1 MTTPFLW
8 VFKKPENVLFAAVLW
23 GCALG
28 ASYLTYI
35 DQMALDEGSVVAVAT
50 VLVLCYAS
58 LLYVLG
64 HFFRNRSPWEGGA
77 RLLRF
82 GSVGLATVT
91 LFVTTF
97 EEYAKAVLDYQYTYT
112 TVWGELVTGSG
123 ELGWMVLS
131 LGLNA
136 VFIGFITLMMFV
148 AVRYEEYGAAF
159 TMVRVLALYL
169 LVKYFTLFYS
179 MFDTGLFFMLGGS
192 LFIVGGWILERNR
205 LTLLALLGGPR
216 STS

>member
-35 DQMALDEGSVVAVAT
+35 DQMALDEGSVLAVAT

-64 HFFRNRSPWEGGA
+64 HFFRRRSPWEGGA

-82 GSVGLATVT
+82 GSVGLAMVT

-97 EEYAKAVLDYQYTYT
+97 EEYAKTVLDYRYTYT
-112 TVWGELVTGSG
+112 VLLGDQVTGSS

-136 VFIGFITLMMFV
+136 VFIGFLSLMIFV
-148 AVRYEEYGAAF
+148 AVRHEEFGAAF
-159 TMVRVLALYL
+159 TVVRIFALYL
-169 LVKYFTLFYS
+169 LVKYFTLFYT
-179 MFDTGLFFMLGGS
+179 MFDTGLFFMLGGL

-205 LTLLALLGGPR
+205 AELLVLLGAPSASR
-216 STS
+216 